1 MKEEI
6 MNKAGKK
13 RMTRSVQITS
23 VKVTRI
29 LVPISVEEFR
39 QNIRPLARKIALM
52 IFEEDRAR
60 LKNQGLE
67 TPESAIDNRLSLN
80 SVQCGVQRLYSATA
94 GQS

>member
-6 MNKAGKK
+6 VNKAGKK
-13 RMTRSVQITS
+13 RMTRSMQITS

-52 IFEEDRAR
+52 IFEEDQAR
-60 LKNQGLE
+60 SKNQGLE
-67 TPESAIDNRLSLN
+67 TPESANDNREHLN
-80 SVQCGVQRLYSATA
+80 SMQCGVQGLYSAIA

>member
-1 MKEEI
+1 MIEEI
-6 MNKAGKK
+6 MNKVGKK

-29 LVPISVEEFR
+29 LVPISDEEFR

-52 IFEEDRAR
+52 IFEEDQAR
-60 LKNQGLE
+60 LKDQGVE
-67 TPESAIDNRLSLN
+67 TPESADNDRLSLN
-80 SVQCGVQRLYSATA
+80 SVLGGVQGLYSATA